1 MNSTMLTG
9 ALLAGALVAA
19 AAPAA
24 AQTQARGDDWQ
35 WRGALAAGKTLEVRG
50 INGIIRAEAA
60 TDRQAFVTAE
70 KHARHDDPADVRIEV
85 VEHAG
90 GVTICAVYPGSG
102 NRCAPGG
109 GRMNVRD
116 NDVEV
121 DFVVHVP
128 AGVTFEGHNVN
139 GGVEAV
145 GLSGRTSLNTVN
157 GGITLDTQS
166 GEAEAETVNGS
177 IHATIRGTTG
187 TGALRFETVNGGI
200 TVALPQGIGAA
211 FDAETVNGGITSDFP
226 ITLSGRID
234 PRHMRGQLGQGGRE
248 LRLETVN
255 GSIRLRSLP

>member
-1 MNSTMLTG
+1 MRPGILTG
-9 ALLAGALVAA
+9 ALLAGALVSA

-24 AQTQARGDDWQ
+24 AQTQGDRWE

-50 INGIIRAEAA
+50 INGTIRAEAA

-70 KHARHDDPADVRIEV
+70 KTARRDDPADVRIEV

-109 GRMNVRD
+109 GRMNVRN

-121 DFVVHVP
+121 DFVVRVP
-128 AGVTFEGHNVN
+128 AGVLFAGDNVN
-139 GGVEAV
+139 GSVEAT
-145 GLSGRTSLNTVN
+145 GLSAGVDIATVLGGVTLETS
-157 GGITLDTQS
+157 GGDAS
-166 GEAEAETVNGS
+166 AETVNGN
-177 IHATIRGTTG
+177 IRATVRGIG
-187 TGALRFETVNGGI
+187 TGALRFETVNGSI
-200 TVALPQGIGAA
+200 TVALSQGIGAA
-211 FDAETVNGGITSDFP
+211 FEAETVNGGITSDFP
-226 ITLSGRID
+226 ITLSGRIN
-234 PRHMRGQLGQGGRE
+234 PRHMRGQIGQGGRD

>member
-1 MNSTMLTG
+1 MSPRILTG

-19 AAPAA
+19 AAPTA
-24 AQTQARGDDWQ
+24 AQTPAQGDHWE
-35 WRGALAAGKTLEVRG
+35 WRGALSAGKTLEVRG
-50 INGIIRAEAA
+50 INGTIRAEAA

-70 KHARHDDPADVRIEV
+70 KTARRDDPADVRIEV

-109 GRMNVRD
+109 GRMNVHD

-121 DFVVHVP
+121 DFVVRVP
-128 AGVTFEGHNVN
+128 AGVLFAGDNVN
-139 GGVEAV
+139 GGVEAI
-145 GLSGRTSLNTVN
+145 GLSARASLNTVN

-166 GEAEAETVNGS
+166 GEAEAETVNGG
-177 IHATIRGTTG
+177 IQATVRGTG
-187 TGALRFETVNGGI
+187 TGALRFETVNGSI
-200 TVALPQGIGAA
+200 TVALSQGIGAA
-211 FDAETVNGGITSDFP
+211 FEAETVNGSITSDFP
-226 ITLSGRID
+226 ITLSGRIN
-234 PRHMRGQLGQGGRE
+234 PRHMRGQIGQGGRD